1 MTKVTRR
8 DNNAGVQLKAA
19 ASYVESGPIRDVV
32 SELRAGNG
40 NKAELIDKVR
50 NAGFGFWEPG
60 LTDTC
65 RKPTSL

>member
-8 DNNAGVQLKAA
+8 DNGAGVQLKAA

-32 SELRAGNG
+32 SGLRAGNE

-50 NAGFGFWEPG
+50 N
-60 LTDTC
+60 TDFDF
-65 RKPTSL
+65 